1 MCPQDD
7 RADSCGATGHVRHV
21 SFTCLSPRRKCA
33 PMLTWIVP
41 AVSSIMQLGIFFAA
55 AAALVAGM
63 LGVR

>member
-1 MCPQDD
+1 
-7 RADSCGATGHVRHV
+7 
-21 SFTCLSPRRKCA
+21 
-33 PMLTWIVP
+33 MLTWIVP

>member
-1 MCPQDD
+1 M
-7 RADSCGATGHVRHV
+7 TGPTVAERLVTSDTCCLRVRP
-21 SFTCLSPRRKCA
+21 LAEGA

-63 LGVR
+63 LHVR